1 MREWTDPFLTGIIAF
16 VTKRKYMLWIK
27 LRTWFKGD
35 LVGND
40 LFGNQYYREKG
51 EETLFKEYGFE
62 KYYDFYIKPE
72 WITDNLPY
80 DRMAMSK
87 NDVIKYILLFKKFN

>member
-1 MREWTDPFLTGIIAF
+1 MTQREFIEL
-16 VTKRKYMLWIK
+16 
-27 LRTWFKGD
+27 
-35 LVGND
+35 
-40 LFGNQYYREKG
+40 YREKG

-87 NDVIKYILLFKKFN
+87 NDVIKYILLSDLKKKNIIIIEK